1 MIHLCLLK
9 FGKELKGRSTVDC
22 VNELVKPLD
31 NITLHCYTDDHQ
43 GIDGR
48 FNVYELSEEDKAK
61 HIHWNMMKFFDPT
74 FIGAKETDQTIYM
87 DIDVT
92 WNREELIPH
101 MINHT
106 VNRNQIIAIDRHW
119 KTDETNDN
127 CNLHDSFLKFNS
139 HDFKYIGHWY
149 FQEPEYYQ
157 KHYYEHKK
165 VSVPRYGVQNFIWE
179 SVNKVAGRNIN
190 FLPPNYVMKSH
201 KDKYSIYA
209 EQYNKK
215 TGRNYYTDFDE
226 AILHYLT

>member
-9 FGKELKGRSTVDC
+9 FGKELKGRSTVDL
-22 VNELVKPLD
+22 VNELVEPLD
-31 NITLHCYTDDHQ
+31 NIALHCYTDDHH

-61 HIHWNMMKFFDPT
+61 HIHWNMMKFFDPS

-87 DIDVT
+87 DIDVS
-92 WNREELIPH
+92 WNKDPYP
-101 MINHT
+101 MINHLVSHNT
-106 VNRNQIIAIDRHW
+106 ILGIDRHW
-119 KTDETNDN
+119 KIDETNDD

-149 FQEPEYYQ
+149 FSEPEFYQ
-157 KHYYEHKK
+157 KHYYEKGK
-165 VSVPRYGVQNFIWE
+165 VSTPRYGVQNFIWE
-179 SVNKVAGRNIN
+179 SVNKVAGRNIK
-190 FLPPNYVMKSH
+190 FLPPEWVFKSH

-215 TGRNYYTDFDE
+215 TGRDYYTDFDQ
-226 AILHYLT
+226 AILHYIT

>member
-31 NITLHCYTDDHQ
+31 NITLHCYTDDHH

-101 MINHT
+101 MINHV